1 MIPDKNIIAHRNL
14 AALVDYSNLIN
25 SSLDLSFILNNIL
38 LTCFSKFQ
46 ITKGIIALIDNNG
59 FLELKV
65 IKGFSAADQE
75 KFPKVKLEELNSN
88 SKLQAFIAQYK
99 IAVIDKIESNSGTK
113 GIVLLGSKLSR
124 TPFTNEDLEFLKTLL
139 NLGATAVEN
148 SLTVERL
155 KNVNRELDSKVN
167 QLSSLFDLS
176 KEFSS
181 ILEVEVIGK
190 LLVYSIIGQLMVSKY
205 AVVTCGEKSINI
217 IESKYDIDQIKD
229 SLKICEY
236 DKINESL
243 DKDQIAKR
251 YPELSKFE
259 IECIVPMKIK
269 SVTKGLILLGRRI
282 TNKPFSKSDVEYI
295 SSVGSLAIISIENA
309 SMIKGLLEKE
319 KLEKDIE
326 IARNIQQNLLPK
338 KIPQYKEVSISAYN
352 LAAKTVGGDYYDVVK
367 LDNDRVLLAIADVSG
382 KGVPAALIMANLQAF
397 LKSICKQNLPLD
409 ESTNLINDLISENT
423 SNGSFV
429 TFFWGIFDRAK
440 LEFTYVNAG
449 HNPPLLIRNAQIE
462 KLKKGGMIIGVM
474 PTIIPYISE
483 TIKMEKD
490 DVIIFFTD
498 GISEAMNIDFEEF
511 SDEKLERI
519 ALEERLKSS
528 DEILEKI
535 KNEVH
540 EYTKGAEQSD
550 DITCLIIKV
559 N

>member
-46 ITKGIIALIDNNG
+46 ITKGIIAIIDSNN

-65 IKGFSAADQE
+65 IKGFSNSDNE
-75 KFPKVKLEELNSN
+75 KFPKVKLEEINTNL
-88 SKLQAFIAQYK
+88 KMQAFIAQFK
-99 IAVIDKIESNSGTK
+99 ISVIEKIESNSGTK
-113 GIVLLGSKLSR
+113 GVVLLGSKLSKNQ
-124 TPFTNEDLEFLKTLL
+124 FTNEDLEFLKTLL

-176 KEFSS
+176 KEFSG
-181 ILEVEVIGK
+181 ILEIEVIGK
-190 LLVYSIIGQLMVSKY
+190 LLVYSIIGQLLVSKY

-217 IESKYDIDQIKD
+217 LESKYDVDQIKE

-243 DKDQIAKR
+243 DKEHIAKK
-251 YPELSKFE
+251 YPDLSKFE

-269 SVTKGLILLGRRI
+269 SVTKGLILLGKRI
-282 TNKPFSKSDVEYI
+282 TNKPFLKSDVEYI
-295 SSVGSLAIISIENA
+295 SSVGSLAIISLENA
-309 SMIKGLLEKE
+309 SMIKDLLEKE
-319 KLEKDIE
+319 KLEKDLE

-338 KIPQYKEVSISAYN
+338 KIPQYKEFSISAYS
-352 LAAKTVGGDYYDVVK
+352 LAAKTVGGDYFDIVK
-367 LDNDRVLLAIADVSG
+367 LDDNRILLAIADVSG

-429 TFFWGIFDRAK
+429 TFFWGIFDK
-440 LEFTYVNAG
+440 SSLEFTYVNAG
-449 HNPPLLIRNAQIE
+449 HNPPLLIRNGEII

-474 PTIIPYISE
+474 PTIIPYVSE
-483 TIKMEKD
+483 TVKMVQN
-490 DVIIFFTD
+490 DVIFFFTD

-511 SDEKLERI
+511 TDEKLERI
-519 ALEERLKSS
+519 VLEERLKSS
-528 DEILEKI
+528 DDILGRI
-535 KNEVH
+535 KNEVDEH
-540 EYTKGAEQSD
+540 TKGAEQSD

>member
-46 ITKGIIALIDNNG
+46 ITKGIIALIDNNN

-65 IKGFSAADQE
+65 IKGFSISDKE

-88 SKLQAFIAQYK
+88 PKMQAFITQYK
-99 IAVIDKIESNSGTK
+99 IGVIEKIESNSGTK

-124 TPFTNEDLEFLKTLL
+124 SPFTNEDLEFLKTLL

-176 KEFSS
+176 KEFSG

-205 AVVTCGEKSINI
+205 AVVTCSDKSINI
-217 IESKYDIDQIKD
+217 IESKYDIEQIKE

-243 DKDQIAKR
+243 DKEQIAKR
-251 YPELSKFE
+251 YPDLNKFE

-269 SVTKGLILLGRRI
+269 SITKGLILLGKRI

-338 KIPQYKEVSISAYN
+338 KIPQFKEVSISAYN
-352 LAAKTVGGDYYDVVK
+352 LSAKTVGGDYYDVVK

-423 SNGSFV
+423 SNGSFI
-429 TFFWGIFDRAK
+429 TFFWGIFDKSK

-449 HNPPLLIRNAQIE
+449 HNPPLLIRNAQIQ

-474 PTIIPYISE
+474 PTLIPYVSE

-490 DVIIFFTD
+490 DVIVFFTD